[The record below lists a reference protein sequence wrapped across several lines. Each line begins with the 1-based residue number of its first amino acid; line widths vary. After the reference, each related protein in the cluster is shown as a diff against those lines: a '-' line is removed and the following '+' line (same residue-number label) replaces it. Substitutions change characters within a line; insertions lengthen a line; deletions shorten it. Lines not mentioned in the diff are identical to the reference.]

1 MVKGLLADNNITGQV
16 EYLVRLMQAGAW
28 AELWQDL
35 RLVLR
40 HFGNV
45 GLAPSSSDLD
55 IWQRCQAEQLL
66 LITDNRNQDSP
77 DALETVIRQHNTP
90 QSLPVFTI
98 ADVDKLAS
106 SRTYAERAVVRL
118 YEYILDIDNV
128 RGAGRLF
135 LP

>member
-1 MVKGLLADNNITGQV
+1 MQTGTW
-16 EYLVRLMQAGAW
+16 AG
-28 AELWQDL
+28 LWQDL
-35 RLVLR
+35 GLVLR
-40 HFGNV
+40 HFADV
-45 GLAPSSSDLD
+45 GLSPSSKDLE
-55 IWQRCQAEQLL
+55 IWQRCQAERLL

-77 DALETVIRQHNTP
+77 DSLEAVIRQHNTP

-98 ADVDKLAS
+98 ADADKLAP

-118 YEYILDIDNV
+118 YEYILDIENV